1 MATFKVFK
9 EAEML
14 GIGEILR
21 DMVDSLKTEI
31 TGVRGVVLSTYEGLP
46 IVSST
51 GMEEME
57 GRISAMISALSI
69 LADKVGGELTS
80 GNMEEVAVSF
90 DDSRMFCYRVDDSA
104 IMAVITDK
112 DINMGM
118 LSLMV
123 PRFIE
128 KVREVFYQ

>member
-1 MATFKVFK
+1 VFK
-9 EAEML
+9 EAKMI
-14 GIGEILR
+14 GIGEVLR
-21 DMVDSLKTEI
+21 DMVDSLRTEV
-31 TGVRGVVLSTYEGLP
+31 TGIKGVVLSTYEGLP
-46 IVSST
+46 IVSSA
-51 GMEEME
+51 GMEDME
-57 GRISAMISALSI
+57 GKVSAMISALSI
-69 LADKVGGELTS
+69 LADKVGGELAS

-128 KVREVFYQ
+128 KLKEVLYE